1 MNLPPLEKS
10 PAETPLTRFMI
21 WIDGVGGYLV
31 CTEAKNSIGQ
41 CDSRPPVSIS
51 INGDLDQEHAVIE
64 SVAGGHLLHP
74 VGSVVIDGRILEQ
87 PIPLRV
93 DQTFQLGTSVALRY
107 VRRHPWSS
115 TAMIEFASRHRTD
128 PWSDAVLL
136 SGDSIVMGPQR
147 ANHVCCRHWKQDV
160 ILVRQADG
168 WYCRSEASFS
178 IDGAKQE
185 KSGRLSAWSRVE
197 GSEFSFTL
205 EPIRSATPTVSEMK
219 QTSTRHPESS

>member
-1 MNLPPLEKS
+1 MNLPPPEKLS
-10 PAETPLTRFMI
+10 AEIPLSRFMV

-31 CTEAKNSIGQ
+31 CTDSKNSIGQ
-41 CDSRPPVSIS
+41 CDSQPPVSIS
-51 INGDLDQEHAVIE
+51 INGDLDQEHAIIE
-64 SVAGGHLLHP
+64 RVTGGHMLHP
-74 VGSVVIDGRILEQ
+74 VGTVAIDGRVLEG

-93 DQTFQLGTSVALRY
+93 DQTFLLGSSVALRY

-160 ILVRQADG
+160 ILVRQPDG
-168 WYCRSEASFS
+168 WHCRSAAPFS
-178 IDGAKQE
+178 VDGAKSGT
-185 KSGRLSAWSRVE
+185 SGRLAAWSRVE
-197 GSEFSFTL
+197 GGEFSFTL
-205 EPIRSATPTVSEMK
+205 EPIHAAANASD
-219 QTSTRHPESS
+219 ES